1 MEDFSSIQTLVERAE
16 KDPLTLTSMESSHP
30 DPETYSSIKHQLDI
44 RLRKAVSGLAKTMKT
59 KMKDVNAK
67 RKEWLQSVDLV
78 GEELNET
85 DLNATLDDVVNS
97 FIAECETN
105 LYGVFLQIRFTY
117 YVILFQNVP
126 WSP

>member
-1 MEDFSSIQTLVERAE
+1 
-16 KDPLTLTSMESSHP
+16 
-30 DPETYSSIKHQLDI
+30 
-44 RLRKAVSGLAKTMKT
+44 
-59 KMKDVNAK
+59 MKDVNAK

-105 LYGVFLQIRFTY
+105 LYGVFLQTRFTY